1 MIRRSSPQPA
11 ACGRPFAEELLTG
24 YVDGALTQSERQRVR
39 IHLDD
44 CPDCREVIDDL
55 CTLRE
60 TAMTTDFVIP
70 PDDQWDETPKT
81 PTSRLLLS
89 SGWTV
94 LIAWVAAIVLF
105 CSWQLVTGPEALVEK
120 LLIFGGVAGAAMLFF
135 SVLADR
141 LRTLPRDRYRRVEK

>member
-1 MIRRSSPQPA
+1 MILRSQPEAA
-11 ACGRPFAEELLTG
+11 ACGRTFAEELLTG
-24 YVDGALTQSERQRVR
+24 YIDGALTQAERQRVR
-39 IHLDD
+39 IHLED
-44 CPDCREVIDDL
+44 CAECRTVVDDL

-70 PDDQWDETPKT
+70 PDDQWDETPRT

-94 LIAWVAAIVLF
+94 LIVWAAAIILF
-105 CSWQLVTGPEALVEK
+105 CAWQLATAPEALVEK
-120 LLIFGGVAGAAMLFF
+120 LLVFGGVAGAAMLFF

-141 LRTLPRDRYRRVEK
+141 LKALPRDRYRRVEK